1 MTTSLLVHL
10 WSQTPPFAP
19 DNHWWLLTQWIS
31 VAYSRT
37 SQTRILQHILKYL
50 ASFACQTVFESSHDA
65 LHYGSFH
72 FYFWLG
78 FLYVCLCVCV
88 FMHLW
93 VCISTHTPQP
103 IYPFSVYQCWVFVLF
118 CFELRCIKL
127 QYTFVLWAYVFILN
141 KYLRA
146 KL

>member
-78 FLYVCLCVCV
+78 FLYVCVCVCV
-88 FMHLW
+88 C
-93 VCISTHTPQP
+93 VYVSV
-103 IYPFSVYQCWVFVLF
+103 SVYIYTYTTTYLSLQCLSVLSFCFVLF
-118 CFELRCIKL
+118 WTPVYQATIHICIVGICFHS
-127 QYTFVLWAYVFILN
+127 
-141 KYLRA
+141 
-146 KL
+146 